1 MEIQPVLLYGLTA
14 TMARL
19 QRSIADLNNDDARR
33 IPIAGLAPIVWQV
46 GHIAVVDAAFAHRV
60 DGQTR
65 APDGY
70 VDLFKAGTGGSVAP
84 YPPLAEVNNALEG
97 AQRSWETIVRTVN
110 PATPV
115 DSDRYRNVGEL
126 LVFIAYH
133 RGYHVGKINTLRA
146 LLQKP
151 RLFG

>member
-19 QRSIADLNNDDARR
+19 QRSIADLSDDDALR
-33 IPIAGLAPIVWQV
+33 IPIAGLAPIVWQA
-46 GHIAVVDAAFAHRV
+46 GHIAVVDATFAHRV
-60 DGQTR
+60 DGQTQ

-70 VDLFKAGTGGSVAP
+70 VDLFKAGTGGSAS
-84 YPPLAEVNNALEG
+84 YPPLAEVKNALEH
-97 AQRSWETIVRTVN
+97 AQRSWETIVRTVD
-110 PATPV
+110 PTTPV

>member
-19 QRSIADLNNDDARR
+19 QQSIADLTEEEARR
-33 IPIAGLAPIVWQV
+33 VPLEGLAPIVWQV

-65 APDGY
+65 AADGY
-70 VDLFKAGTGGSVAP
+70 VDLFKAGTGGSVAS
-84 YPPLAEVNNALEG
+84 YPALVEVKNALEG
-97 AQRSWETIVRTVN
+97 AQRSWETIVRTVD
-110 PATPV
+110 PATRV

-146 LLQKP
+146 LLKKP